1 MTLTENIKDA
11 YRIVFDPNDAKK
23 WCVELLAPCD
33 PFHGIILSYGEFSV
47 KPGDESNPEP
57 KFSFQTEIVFVPE
70 RLKDVTLPDEEE
82 DKMQNLLAKILI
94 DIIETSNG
102 KPKLEDGKLYLEISK
117 PDDK

>member
-1 MTLTENIKDA
+1 MTQTDNIKDK

-33 PFHGIILSYGEFSV
+33 PFHGILLSYGQFSI
-47 KPGDESNPEP
+47 KPGTEESPEP
-57 KFSFQTEIVFVPE
+57 KFSFETEIIFVPE

-82 DKMQNLLAKILI
+82 DKMQKLLGLILI

-102 KPKLEDGKLYLEISK
+102 KPRLEDGKLYLEIVKS
-117 PDDK
+117 DDK